1 MKFMDF
7 QKQLNDYINKVNAE
21 LEKVFEEKQCLQRS
35 VYDAMGYSI
44 MAGGKRLRPVL
55 CLAVCDMLGGCTD
68 DALRFGTA
76 IEHIHTYSL
85 IHDDLP
91 CMDNDDL
98 RRGMPTCHK
107 KFGEAT
113 ALLAGDGLLTGAF
126 EYLSDLS
133 QYKSASPETVIKAI
147 SRISAAAGCDGMIG
161 GQVVDLECEGKTNVE
176 LDTLNYLHYRK
187 TGALIRVSAVCGALA
202 ANATDEDIKAIAD
215 FAQKLGLAFQIQ
227 DDILDCTGD
236 ESVLGKPIGS
246 DAENGKT
253 TYVTILGLGN
263 AKKKADEIT
272 NEAVK
277 ILDRF
282 GEKADFVKKLAL
294 NLLDRKN

>member
-1 MKFMDF
+1 MKVMEFK
-7 QKQLNDYINKVNAE
+7 KQLDVYINKVNTE
-21 LEKVFEEKQCLQRS
+21 LERVFAEEQCLQRS
-35 VYDAMGYSI
+35 VYDAMRYSI

-55 CLAVCDMLGGCTD
+55 CMAVCDMLSGCID

-91 CMDNDDL
+91 CMDDDDL

-126 EYLSDLS
+126 EYLSDIS
-133 QYKSASPETVIKAI
+133 HYKAASPEIVIKAMSQI
-147 SRISAAAGCDGMIG
+147 ATAAGCAGMIG
-161 GQVVDLECEGKTNVE
+161 GQVVDLECEGKTDVDLAT
-176 LDTLNYLHYRK
+176 LDYLHNRK
-187 TGALIRVSAVCGALA
+187 TGALIRVSAVSGALA
-202 ANATDEDIKAIAD
+202 ANASDEDIAAIAD
-215 FAQKLGLAFQIQ
+215 FAEKLGLAFQIQ

-253 TYVTILGLGN
+253 TYVTLLGLEN
-263 AKKKADEIT
+263 ARKKADEIT
-272 NEAVK
+272 MDAVR

>member
-1 MKFMDF
+1 MEFK
-7 QKQLNDYINKVNAE
+7 KQLDEYINMVNAE
-21 LEKVFEEKQCLQRS
+21 LKRVFKEENCLQRS
-35 VYDAMGYSI
+35 VYDAMSYSI

-55 CLAVCDMLGGCTD
+55 CLAVCDMLGGCIE
-68 DALRFGTA
+68 DALRFGVA

-126 EYLSDLS
+126 EYLSDLDC
-133 QYKSASPETVIKAI
+133 YKSTSPETVIKAI
-147 SRISAAAGCDGMIG
+147 SQIASAAGCSGMIG
-161 GQVVDLECEGKTNVE
+161 GQVVDLDCEGKADID
-176 LDTLNYLHYRK
+176 LDTLDYLHYRK

-202 ANATDEDIKAIAD
+202 AKATDDDVAAIAD
-215 FAQKLGLAFQIQ
+215 FAEKLGLAFQIQ
-227 DDILDCTGD
+227 DDILDCIGD

-253 TYVTILGLGN
+253 TYATILGLED
-263 AKKKADEIT
+263 ARRKADEIT
-272 NEAVK
+272 TNAVVC
-277 ILDRF
+277 LERF